1 MTVRTN
7 ALVRVLCSNCAALA
21 QKMLAQHRLLALVVG
36 ANVGSI
42 EHIGLLGHSFE
53 GELADW
59 LSVLDHKRHIA
70 RTDLECRP
78 ASARLATAR
87 EAEPRIEEPGVMRAQ
102 LASRRIVRE
111 HLSGV

>member
-1 MTVRTN
+1 MTFCVMTVRTN

-87 EAEPRIEEPGVMRAQ
+87 LRLWYILGMPVQ
-102 LASRRIVRE
+102 
-111 HLSGV
+111 HLRFPLS